1 LDHAHKEEDLMSDAQ
16 KNILVFGASGLIG
29 RFVTDDL
36 RARGFHV
43 IGLARKF
50 SASQKVGAFDL
61 EMPILSM
68 EQAALARLIADHGV
82 DVIVNCLGVL
92 QDGPGSNTGAVHRD
106 FVARL
111 LAAIRDAGRT
121 IRLVHISIPGAANED
136 KTAFSMTKREAE
148 RLIAASGVPH
158 AILRPGFVVAP
169 AAYGGSAMLRAL
181 AAFPLDLPAEESGT
195 QFRPVAVEDISA
207 TIAWLAGRDIV
218 DAAVSAV
225 IREVTWDLMQ
235 PQKVT
240 LSGVIEQF
248 RFAFGTAE
256 YPRLTMPAFM
266 LDLGAKLGD
275 LASRLG
281 WMPPMRMTAIAELRR
296 GVAGD
301 PTAWIEATG
310 IAPKTIAQMVG
321 QRSATI
327 QDKWFARLFLI
338 KPLVIASLSMFWVA
352 SGFIALV
359 ISFPATK
366 AILLSH
372 GFSPGVAAPFAA
384 VTSLMDI
391 SIGVLIAFRRTAAFG
406 LIAGIAVSLGYM
418 AGTAILTP
426 DLWIEPL
433 GALVKTGPAIVL
445 MIVALLTLDN
455 R

>member
-1 LDHAHKEEDLMSDAQ
+1 MIPKESYMSAG
-16 KNILVFGASGLIG
+16 KILVFGASGLIG

-36 RARGFHV
+36 RAHGLQV

-50 SASQKVGAFDL
+50 AGSQKVSAFDL
-61 EMPILSM
+61 ELPILSM
-68 EQAALARLIADHGV
+68 DEAALARLIADHGV
-82 DVIVNCLGVL
+82 DVVVNCLGVL
-92 QDGPGSNTGAVHRD
+92 QGGPGSDTGAVHRD

-111 LAAIRDAGRT
+111 LAAIGGSSRAV
-121 IRLVHISIPGAANED
+121 RLVHISIPGDASED
-136 KTAFSMTKREAE
+136 HTAFSSTKREAE
-148 RLIAASGVPH
+148 RLIAASGIAY

-181 AAFPLDLPAEESGT
+181 AALPLDLPAEESGT
-195 QFRPVAVEDISA
+195 VFQPVAVEDISA
-207 TIAWLAGRDIV
+207 TIAWLACRDID

-225 IREVTWDLMQ
+225 RWDLMQ
-235 PQKVT
+235 PLKVT

-248 RFAFGTAE
+248 RFAYGTAG
-256 YPRLTMPAFM
+256 YPRLPMPSFV
-266 LDLGAKLGD
+266 LDLGARLGD
-275 LASRLG
+275 LANRLG
-281 WMPPMRMTAIAELRR
+281 WMPPMRSTAIAELRR
-296 GVAGD
+296 GVTGD
-301 PTAWIEATG
+301 PAGWMKATG
-310 IAPKTIAQMVG
+310 IVPKTISHMVG

-327 QDKWFARLFLI
+327 QDKWFARLYLI
-338 KPLVIASLSMFWVA
+338 KALVIASLSLFWIA
-352 SGFIALV
+352 SGSIALV

-366 AILLSH
+366 AILVSH

-391 SIGVLIAFRRTAAFG
+391 SIGILIAFRRTCAAG
-406 LIAGIAVSLGYM
+406 LVAGVIVSLGYM

-433 GALVKTGPAIVL
+433 GALVKTGPAIML